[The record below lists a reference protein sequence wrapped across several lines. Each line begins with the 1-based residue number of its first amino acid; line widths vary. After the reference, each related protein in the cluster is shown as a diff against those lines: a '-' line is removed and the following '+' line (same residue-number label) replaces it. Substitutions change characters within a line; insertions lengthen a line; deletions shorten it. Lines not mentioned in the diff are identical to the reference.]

1 MKEKER
7 NNNPRTTEETET
19 AVTAHTGKVN
29 CNGLNV
35 RAKASTD
42 SEVLTV
48 IHQDDEVVIDSEA
61 STDEWYA
68 VCTATGVSGFCMKQ
82 YITVSAV

>member
-7 NNNPRTTEETET
+7 NNTPQTTEETET
-19 AVTAHTGKVN
+19 AVTALTGKVN

-35 RAKASTD
+35 RAKASTE
-42 SEVLTV
+42 SEVLAV
-48 IHQDDEVVIDSEA
+48 IHQDDKVVIDNEA

-68 VCTATGVSGFCMKQ
+68 VCTAAGVNGFCMKQ
-82 YITVSAV
+82 YITVSAA

>member
-7 NNNPRTTEETET
+7 NNTTQKTEETET
-19 AVTAHTGKVN
+19 AVTALTGKVN

-35 RAKASTD
+35 RAKASTE
-42 SEVLTV
+42 SEVLAV
-48 IHQDDEVVIDSEA
+48 IHQDDEVVIDGEA

-68 VCTATGVSGFCMKQ
+68 VCTAAGVNGFCMKQ
-82 YITVSAV
+82 YITVSAA